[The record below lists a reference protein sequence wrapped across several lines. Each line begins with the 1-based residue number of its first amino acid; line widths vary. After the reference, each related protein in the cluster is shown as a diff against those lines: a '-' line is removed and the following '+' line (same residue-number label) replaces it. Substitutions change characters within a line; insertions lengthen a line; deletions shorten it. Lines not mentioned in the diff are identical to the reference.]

1 MAIDVVEPT
10 GPWSAMTLEAAVT
23 DLALVPRVVQGDV
36 VRCRDCLVSHCSSIV
51 VAVADC
57 SSIVAVVV
65 VADCSSIVAVVV
77 VADCCSSIVVVVVVV
92 ADCSSIVGC
101 SFVVDAVAVCNFVVA
116 ADCCNSTAER
126 YYIALVPVVDE
137 RILNCTWVVHNWAC

>member
-51 VAVADC
+51 V
-57 SSIVAVVV
+57 VVV
-65 VADCSSIVAVVV
+65 VA
-77 VADCCSSIVVVVVVV
+77 ADCCSSIVECSFVVVVVV
-92 ADCSSIVGC
+92 APR
-101 SFVVDAVAVCNFVVA
+101 SFVVDAVAVYNFVVV
-116 ADCCNSTAER
+116 ADCCCNSTAAER